1 MSLIKDIYD
10 LLKDGATLA
19 TQKMEV
25 KRALKTELKLNRKCL
40 SDIENRVMIDD
51 ERRRTI
57 IQMLDIIEISEAMRL
72 VIPLH
77 LFERK
82 KVSEELAAKFK
93 IKRLIGASVEDVIE
107 NLYLKISYLKKDTSN
122 NRIDLNLRLINI
134 DKYNRVLLELLK

>member
-40 SDIENRVMIDD
+40 ADIENREMIDD
-51 ERRRTI
+51 ERRRAI

-72 VIPLH
+72 VIPLQ

-93 IKRLIGASVEDVIE
+93 ITRLVGASVEDVVE
-107 NLYLKISYLKKDTSN
+107 SLYLKISYLKKDANN

-134 DKYNRVLLELLK
+134 YKCNRVLLELLK